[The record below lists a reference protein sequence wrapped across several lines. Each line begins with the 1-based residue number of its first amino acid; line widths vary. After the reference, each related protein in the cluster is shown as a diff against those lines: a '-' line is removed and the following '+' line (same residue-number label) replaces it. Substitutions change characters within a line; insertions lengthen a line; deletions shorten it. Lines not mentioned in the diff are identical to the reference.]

1 MIVAQSIFIVLARNE
16 GLPVYGFFGR
26 GESTSMSGVLY
37 EEGRE
42 F

>member
-1 MIVAQSIFIVLARNE
+1 MIVAQSIFIVPARIE
-16 GLPVYGFFGR
+16 GLPVYGLFGR
-26 GESTSMSGVLY
+26 SESTSMSGVLY